1 MHAVDKMSEETLG
14 LFGPSSGLLSEAK
27 FNEVKASPGEFA
39 VCAKCYRRSR
49 TIRDSSMS
57 VARGDSPPR
66 KEESSTITVEIPT
79 TGPAPLQAED
89 TTAPAPTRVTLGVSE
104 ADHKEQLFSKADVV
118 GLVQTMGSMD
128 TRREAVMS
136 VLGLE
141 NDALKRRVSALEAE
155 LSAAKAH
162 TAALEGANS
171 ELLNSQNRLQEI
183 NSRALSLI
191 SELQTVRDR
200 DMRRSLT
207 DQRTVLVNAAVQ
219 TEELGLVVAPRPG
232 RRLIPFDAIT
242 EPETLRRRIALAY
255 TALESTLDFAG
266 RPAAM
271 SAALVAL
278 CMKHKRRDPGLPPRM
293 ARAIGTEIAVD
304 ASSRGVRS
312 QNVMWT
318 WEEIEE
324 FNLKYR
330 ASKAQ
335 IIKLHQKQIMCS
347 YHVWHARILDVYVT
361 ENPPLYLMK
370 CTSSISAFR
379 TDMRAA
385 WEKYV
390 DHPVYSKCFR
400 RLQEGGKT
408 LLLISGEDGCN
419 EPSSSLYMSCSR
431 SADMLSPDGRPSSL
445 TAKQAIVNICGR
457 FGEKKDVIHDLFS
470 EYATALA
477 AFDSLDSKLYGKLAV
492 VHMDVGDLKNL
503 LIHLC
508 LNHSASTWP
517 CISCTCPRKEL
528 HLLPYVPADVLLQ
541 TVEHRA
547 RHMQDP
553 NCDHQVAKNT
563 ATKVHCSCLL
573 PAARY
578 QASLFP
584 AYCPTHL
591 QSHPKEIHAGI
602 IKIAKNKTYGCVGFP
617 LYRNI
622 PLVLVIY
629 GVFHMC
635 QNIRTVMLTMF
646 IHMAIVL
653 GVQDMLQELVAMDH
667 PGPNL
672 PHFSIMKAGGSNWK
686 KDFEMDA
693 HLTPEEVVVLTKARE
708 RQEKDASDKRKKGL
722 TGGEMKRF
730 IGALPW
736 LLKVLD
742 VRDSDGELTN
752 TSVKCREIISFA
764 FGLWREAEEVILAVT
779 WDHDRSNE
787 AREKIHAWRNY
798 IRDADLRRYILEESK
813 YMGCTPV
820 HEAVCHF
827 SDKAKH
833 VWDNYKIGIIIRPL
847 WERQLTKRSRS

>member
-1 MHAVDKMSEETLG
+1 
-14 LFGPSSGLLSEAK
+14 
-27 FNEVKASPGEFA
+27 
-39 VCAKCYRRSR
+39 
-49 TIRDSSMS
+49 
-57 VARGDSPPR
+57 
-66 KEESSTITVEIPT
+66 
-79 TGPAPLQAED
+79 
-89 TTAPAPTRVTLGVSE
+89 
-104 ADHKEQLFSKADVV
+104 
-118 GLVQTMGSMD
+118 MGGGGG
-128 TRREAVMS
+128 T
-136 VLGLE
+136 
-141 NDALKRRVSALEAE
+141 
-155 LSAAKAH
+155 
-162 TAALEGANS
+162 
-171 ELLNSQNRLQEI
+171 NRLQEI
-183 NSRALSLI
+183 NSRAISLI
-191 SELQTVRDR
+191 SQLQEDRNR
-200 DMRRSLT
+200 DMRRPPA
-207 DQRTVLVNAAVQ
+207 DQRALLVHATVQ
-219 TEELGLVVAPRPG
+219 TDELGLVVAPRPG
-232 RRLIPFDAIT
+232 RRLIPFDSIT
-242 EPETLRRRIALAY
+242 EPETQRRRVALAY
-255 TALESTLDFAG
+255 TALDSTLDLAG
-266 RPAAM
+266 KPAGM

-278 CMKHKRRDPGLPPRM
+278 CVKHKRRDPGLPPRM
-293 ARAIGTEIAVD
+293 ARAIGTEIAVC
-304 ASSRGVRS
+304 ASSKSRS
-312 QNVMWT
+312 QNAMWT

-330 ASKAQ
+330 ASKGQ

-347 YHVWHARILDVYVT
+347 YHVWHARILDVYLT

-370 CTSSISAFR
+370 CTSSVSAFR
-379 TDMRAA
+379 TDMKAA
-385 WEKYV
+385 WKKYV

-400 RLQEGGKT
+400 RLQGGEKT
-408 LLLISGEDGCN
+408 LLLINGEDGCN
-419 EPSSSLYMSCSR
+419 EPSSSLYVSCSR
-431 SADMLSPDGRPSSL
+431 SADMLSPAGRPSSL
-445 TAKQAIVNICGR
+445 TARQAIVNICGR

-477 AFDSLDSKLYGKLAV
+477 EFDSLDSKLFGKLAV

-528 HLLPYVPADVLLQ
+528 HLLPYDPADVLLR

-547 RHMQDP
+547 RHMEDP
-553 NCDHQVAKNT
+553 KCDHQVARNT

-578 QASLFP
+578 QASQFP

-591 QSHPKEIHAGI
+591 QSHPKEIHKQI

-622 PLVLVIY
+622 PLVMVIY
-629 GVFHMC
+629 GVYHMC
-635 QNIRTVMLTMF
+635 QNVRTVMLTMF

-653 GVQDMLQELVAMDH
+653 GVQDILQELVAMDH

-686 KDFEMDA
+686 SDFEMDA

-736 LLKVLD
+736 LVKVLD

-752 TSVKCREIISFA
+752 TSVKCKEIISFA

-798 IRDADLRRYILEESK
+798 IRGADLRRYILDESK

-827 SDKAKH
+827 SDKAKY
-833 VWDNYKIGIIIRPL
+833 VWDNYKTALGATTDQATEELNQLMLGLLRGGRGAVVSPHVKVEVREDGTIWQSGKLVKEKHGQLVFSDTKFWCAMHRHHRLLFQHYALDFSKTPFEYQNCGVCKANGIPGAKHHSSQTVCPFNQKHDAFL
-847 WERQLTKRSRS
+847 EAKDLLLALPAPNADAADVLEAPDSAEVVSTEVS